1 MPCGVDGF
9 LAREWLLADGNDATF
24 GNTNIGN
31 VIKHRFG
38 IDDAPV
44 INDQIIVLG
53 KGRRNGLIQ
62 LVFLLLN

>member
-1 MPCGVDGF
+1 MPGSVDGF

-38 IDDAPV
+38 IYDAPI
-44 INDQIIVLG
+44 INDEVIVLG
-53 KGRRNGLIQ
+53 QRRNGETRACEYC
-62 LVFLLLN
+62 